1 MNYKILI
8 VDDEELNTRMLERV
22 FRSHFDVVTDQSGAD
37 GMKKLM
43 VHDIALIISDQRMPG
58 MTGVEFLVRAAE
70 LRPHCVRII
79 LTGYTDSNDLADALN
94 SNVVYKFVTKP
105 WDNSD
110 LLQTVKRG
118 LSHHET
124 IKAQHRLNLENQR
137 LRSRLEAYEDGF
149 SAVLADLLEM
159 RSPGTGQHAKNVCTT
174 AEQIGRALE
183 LDLATM
189 KILNKTASMHD
200 LGELFAPDRSVP
212 AVSSIGDPVETME
225 NRCRGLDLFAEIP
238 DLAEIVTALR
248 QQSER
253 FDGTGGPD
261 CLRGEQISLIA
272 RIVSVACASELY
284 QAAGI
289 EARERL
295 QSESGSRFDPNI
307 VNVLNGIRSLDHLRG
322 SGPLSAAYLNK

>member
-22 FRSHFDVVTDQSGAD
+22 FRSHYDVVTAQSGGD
-37 GMKKLM
+37 GLEKLM

-137 LRSRLEAYEDGF
+137 LRSRLDAYEDGL
-149 SAVLADLLEM
+149 SAILADQLEM
-159 RSPGTGQHAKNVCTT
+159 RAPGAREHAKNVCST

-183 LDLATM
+183 LDPPTM
-189 KILNKTASMHD
+189 KLLTKTASMHD
-200 LGELFAPDRSVP
+200 LGELFAYDQTVGSVLSP
-212 AVSSIGDPVETME
+212 SDPVRTMQE
-225 NRCRGLDLFAEIP
+225 HGRVFELLAEIP
-238 DLAEIVTALR
+238 DLAEVVTALR
-248 QQSER
+248 QQSEH

-261 CLRGEQISLIA
+261 GLLGEQISLIA

-284 QAAGI
+284 QASGI
-289 EARERL
+289 ESRERF
-295 QSESGSRFDPNI
+295 QAESGHRFDPNI
-307 VNVLNGIRSLDHLRG
+307 VNVLHGLRTLDHLREG
-322 SGPLSAAYLNK
+322 GPLSAAYLNN